1 MVPVDVKDVDRRRF
15 NRILKQM
22 DKVGKRHSYMPVD
35 AASLSSQPLF
45 TVSDGA
51 GWTVTGERKLQ
62 GDERHNPAFDLVA
75 VGGSGTWLLDRT
87 GSSSDRP
94 EVKSVLQRLDR
105 PGLFVGEKPLNHD
118 IYRIG
123 VGPAGSNIAIM
134 DSSGK
139 LHIYDA
145 ALNVLTK
152 IFLPKDSHVVDH
164 FRAIDTN
171 Y

>member
-1 MVPVDVKDVDRRRF
+1 MKAGQLAVAAKHCAEMLKMVPVDVKDVDRRRF
-15 NRILKQM
+15 NRLLKQM

-62 GDERHNPAFDLVA
+62 GDERPNPAFDLVA

-105 PGLFVGEKPLNHD
+105 PGLSTMT
-118 IYRIG
+118 YIG
-123 VGPAGSNIAIM
+123 SA
-134 DSSGK
+134 SG
-139 LHIYDA
+139 LQDP
-145 ALNVLTK
+145 T
-152 IFLPKDSHVVDH
+152 
-164 FRAIDTN
+164 
-171 Y
+171 